1 MLLAASHGKNACIL
15 QLNYLLDGNIYFP
28 AIRCDTKSQKAK
40 QNTCTVQMHYN
51 YITQCFSL
59 DVMHKHPTLALISGP
74 VSIYDNYYHGTPINL

>member
-51 YITQCFSL
+51 YITPALLAGRNAQAPSSRTHQRPCF
-59 DVMHKHPTLALISGP
+59 
-74 VSIYDNYYHGTPINL
+74 NL